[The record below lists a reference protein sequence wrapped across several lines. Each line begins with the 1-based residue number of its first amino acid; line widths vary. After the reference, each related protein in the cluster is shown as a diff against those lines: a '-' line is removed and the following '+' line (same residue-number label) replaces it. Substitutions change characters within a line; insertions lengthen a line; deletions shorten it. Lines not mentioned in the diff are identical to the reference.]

1 MKSFSWICLLCTG
14 LAQGADLP
22 AKAHTY
28 LDAAAG
34 LVAATPPDFQAGA
47 LLQLGSVVASF
58 DNKRALELYEQA
70 LAAGAVLPTQKDY
83 RLKEEFQSQIA
94 A

>member
-1 MKSFSWICLLCTG
+1 M
-14 LAQGADLP
+14 Q
-22 AKAHTY
+22 AKAHTH

-47 LLQLGSVVASF
+47 LLKLGSVVARY

-70 LAAGAVLPTQKDY
+70 FAAGAVPP
-83 RLKEEFQSQIA
+83 I
-94 A
+94 